1 MARVNYL
8 VTILSLAQGKAVFL
22 DNSLSGL
29 ALGAIPVKQTQPSS
43 HYINNWGSVIK
54 NRACFITS

>member
-29 ALGAIPVKQTQPSS
+29 ALGAIPVKQTQPRS
-43 HYINNWGSVIK
+43 YTLNNSGSVIV
-54 NRACFITS
+54 IIL